1 MAKQK
6 SKAQL
11 EAELRLIKQSRVG
24 EGIILAVLSL
34 IRWGSIVLIVRYIFL
49 SIESL
54 AGKITLTDIGI
65 NFLGEVKVSIALAW
79 SIGIFGA
86 FYGLKQRKLRKD
98 TIERLQLRNTELESQ
113 IDSNRSSSKLTVR
126 GETRPEDKL

>member
-11 EAELRLIKQSRVG
+11 ETELRLIKQSRVG
-24 EGIILAVLSL
+24 EGIILAVLSF
-34 IRWGSIVLIVRYIFL
+34 IRWGSLVLIVRYIFL

-65 NFLGEVKVSIALAW
+65 NFLGEVKVSVALAW
-79 SIGIFGA
+79 TIGIFGA

-98 TIERLQLRNTELESQ
+98 TIERLQLRNTDLETM